1 MNREIRE
8 LFPITKNY
16 VYLNHA
22 AVSPYSTKVT
32 QALEWIV
39 NDITNNGSV
48 NWHSWVE
55 LLSRTR
61 HVYAELVGARRG
73 QIAFVRNTSD
83 GLSTIANG
91 LNWKQGENVVSCD
104 IEFPANIYPWMY
116 LGRRGVELR
125 LAHAEG
131 GRIEPEALFELVD
144 EHTRVIALSWVQYST
159 GFRADIARIGRFC
172 RERDILFV
180 LDAIQGL
187 GALKLDVETACV
199 DAFAADSHKFLM
211 GPEGLGILYISD
223 RAMQMIE
230 PSVVGW
236 MSVKEWWK
244 CFDEGYAYKIEFQ
257 PDALRFEC
265 GTLNT
270 IGAFGAEAA
279 ARLILETGT
288 QQIEDYLLDLC
299 NYLID
304 QLQAL
309 GFETVVPRSK
319 QEASAIV
326 CCKHA
331 LASPEHLYK
340 ELERQRIITAYRCG
354 RLRISPHFYNN
365 RNDIDLLI
373 DALDGILARAK
384 RVG

>member
-8 LFPITKNY
+8 LFPVTRNY

-22 AVSPYSTKVT
+22 AISPYSTKVI
-32 QALEWIV
+32 QALEWVV

-55 LLSRTR
+55 VLSRAR
-61 HVYAELVGARRG
+61 HAYAEMVGARKG

-83 GLSTIANG
+83 GLSAIANG
-91 LNWKQGENVVSCD
+91 LDWKQGENVVSCD
-104 IEFPANIYPWMY
+104 IEFPANIYPWMR
-116 LGRRGVELR
+116 LARRGVELR

-131 GRIEPEALFELVD
+131 GRIEAEALFELVD
-144 EHTRVIALSWVQYST
+144 ERTRVIALSWVQYST

-187 GALKLDVETACV
+187 GALKLDVERACV
-199 DAFAADSHKFLM
+199 DAFAADAHKFLM
-211 GPEGLGILYISD
+211 GPEGLGILYVSD
-223 RAMQMIE
+223 RAMQRIE

-236 MSVKEWWK
+236 MSVKDWWK
-244 CFDEGYAYKIEFQ
+244 CFDEEYDYRIELQ

-265 GTLNT
+265 GTPNT

-279 ARLILETGT
+279 ARLLLETGT
-288 QQIEDYLLDLC
+288 QQIENYLLDLC
-299 NYLID
+299 GYLID
-304 QLQAL
+304 RLEFL
-309 GFETVVPRSK
+309 GFETVVPRRRE
-319 QEASAIV
+319 EASAIV
-326 CCKHA
+326 CCKHE
-331 LASPEHLYK
+331 LAPPELLYK
-340 ELERQRIITAYRCG
+340 ELDKQKIVTAYRCG
-354 RLRISPHFYNN
+354 RLRISPHFYND
-365 RNDIDLLI
+365 RSDIDRLI
-373 DALDGILARAK
+373 DALSEILKK